1 MFMDIFL
8 FDKDRDNIASSIQRG
23 YQKIETVVYKILIF
37 DLEFWYVLDISVYCL
52 YIQISKNTIECS
64 RCSYKPI

>member
-1 MFMDIFL
+1 MYMWLIWCIIVFMHIFL

-37 DLEFWYVLDISVYCL
+37 DLEF
-52 YIQISKNTIECS
+52 
-64 RCSYKPI
+64 